1 MCGIF
6 GFAGF
11 EDPKLLERMSKVLAH
26 RGPDGEGYLHCGR
39 VSMGMRRLSIIDLEG
54 GDQPIYNEDRTIA
67 VCYNGEIYNYP
78 ELMEEL
84 QRRGHRFSTHC
95 DTEVLVHGYE
105 EYGIEV
111 LDRLNGMFAF
121 ALYDLRRGE
130 LILARD
136 RAGQKPLYYYHKDGR
151 FLFASE
157 IKAILEADGVERCCN
172 ERALDSYLAL
182 RYVPQPE
189 TLFGGISVL
198 PAAHY
203 LRLRN
208 GQLSTRRYWR
218 LELSTGEYKK
228 ESEYFEEF
236 QHLFVDAVRIA
247 MRSDVP
253 VAAYLSGG
261 VDSSLVVAVMRRFT
275 DHLKTFSLGFGS
287 AIDETGQAEE
297 LARRL
302 GCEHQTVLCGP
313 EELERLPRAVWHLE
327 RPIGDALILAYF
339 RLAEA
344 ASQHGKV
351 VLSGEGAD
359 ELFAGYSFHKIIK
372 WTEAY
377 DRWVPRA
384 VTRRLT
390 VPLLA
395 AAPVDLLDRF
405 FVYPAHLGARGKAK
419 TVDYLRR
426 YAERS
431 LSQNYVALRALF
443 DQGERHA
450 LYAGPL
456 KELASDGWQRGTE
469 PPPGPFLDRLLSLQF
484 DDWLQDNLLLRQ
496 DKNTMA
502 HSLELRAP
510 FLDHRLIELAFRMPP
525 GLKVRGLVDKYVER
539 ELARRLLPPEN
550 VRRSKNPFYFPLED
564 FRTRPELQELVRMT
578 LDPERVRRRG
588 YFDPAAVRQL
598 VTLMETGEF
607 LYLKQVLS
615 LVILELWHMVFI
627 DNQRMW

>member
-11 EDPKLLERMSKVLAH
+11 EDPRLLQRMSQVLAH
-26 RGPDGEGYLHCGR
+26 RGPDGEGYLHCGP
-39 VSMGMRRLSIIDLEG
+39 VSMGMRRLSIIDLAG

-67 VCYNGEIYNYP
+67 VCYNGEIYNYL

-84 QRRGHRFSTHC
+84 QQRGHRFSTRC

-105 EYGIEV
+105 EYGTGILE
-111 LDRLNGMFAF
+111 RLNGMFAF

-130 LILARD
+130 LLLARD
-136 RAGQKPLYYYHKDGR
+136 RAGQKPLYYYHHDGR

-157 IKAILEADGVERCCN
+157 IKAILEADQVERRCN
-172 ERALDSYLAL
+172 VPALDSYLAL

-189 TLFGGISVL
+189 TLFDGISVL

-203 LRLRN
+203 LCLKG
-208 GQLSTRRYWR
+208 GQATMRRYWQIS
-218 LELSTGEYKK
+218 LSTGGYGKD
-228 ESEYFEEF
+228 SDYAEEF
-236 QHLFVDAVRIA
+236 EHLFIDAVRLA

-275 DHLKTFSLGFGS
+275 DKLKTFSLGFGS
-287 AIDETGQAEE
+287 AIDETAQAEE

-302 GCEHQTVLCGP
+302 GCEHQTVRCGP
-313 EELERLPRAVWHLE
+313 EELARLPRALWHLE

-344 ASQHGKV
+344 ASRHGKV

-359 ELFAGYSFHKIIK
+359 ELFAGYSFHKIIQ
-372 WTEAY
+372 WTRAY
-377 DRWVPRA
+377 SGWVPRA
-384 VTRRLT
+384 VNRSVA

-419 TVDYLRR
+419 TVDYLRQ
-426 YAERS
+426 YADRS
-431 LSQNYVALRALF
+431 LNQNYVALRALF
-443 DQGERHA
+443 DRSERRA

-456 KELASDGWQRGTE
+456 KESASDDWQGGQE

-525 GLKVRGLVDKYVER
+525 RLKIRGLVDKYVER
-539 ELARRLLPPEN
+539 ELARKLLPPEN

-564 FRTRPELQELVRMT
+564 FRTRPELRELIRMT

-588 YFDPAAVRQL
+588 YFDPSAVSRL
-598 VTLMETGEF
+598 VSLMETGEF